1 MVKRCFT
8 CQARTEQ
15 KCGRCGRK
23 CCDEH
28 LYHATAGPIPEVCGQ
43 CADEE
48 NMSKPNAL
56 GVFLL
61 CIGASLFPLFILYH
75 YYDKGHWDFLRF
87 RMRFD
92 TPTTEDVPLD
102 APATDRVPLDEFVL
116 VCMVGVLLMWIYY
129 EVGINRPSSKAQ
141 RAGVDRFWQRFTALR
156 AWLGAAGGPGT
167 STRPAP
173 GPARRSSSADGSGC
187 HDPPGASGP
196 AEHSQS
202 GTAEAR

>member
-28 LYHATAGPIPEVCGQ
+28 LYHATSGPIPEVCWQ

-48 NMSKPNAL
+48 YMSKPNAL

-61 CIGASLFPLFILYH
+61 CIGASLFPLFTLYQYH
-75 YYDKGHWDFLRF
+75 TKGHWDFLWF

-92 TPTTEDVPLD
+92 NTPTTDL
-102 APATDRVPLDEFVL
+102 APIDEVVL
-116 VCMVGVLLMWIYY
+116 VCLVGVSLMWLYY
-129 EVGINRPSSKAQ
+129 ELGINYPSSKAQ
-141 RAGVDRFWQRFTALR
+141 KARVDRFWQAIKAPR

-173 GPARRSSSADGSGC
+173 GPARRSSSEDGSGC
-187 HDPPGASGP
+187 RDPPGASGP

-202 GTAEAR
+202 GTAEAH